1 MTIRVGKFYQTIVD
15 EGYSDRG
22 MYSPAVWGVVKI
34 VAVTGDLITYQNLDG
49 AVSTTRSKNIKAL
62 PEHFK
67 EIA

>member
-1 MTIRVGKFYQTIVD
+1 MTIRVGSLYQTIVD

-22 MYSPAVWGVVKI
+22 MYSLAVWGVVKI
-34 VAVTGDLITYQNLDG
+34 IAVTGDLITYQNLDG
-49 AVSTTRSKNIKAL
+49 EVFTTRSKNIKAL